1 MRTRGGRGSK
11 IPKILRTYLMDGPL
25 TNVSR
30 TAALAPIQQ
39 MEPAVK
45 TMTMESGFDE
55 TYRVKATLL
64 RYTHIHT
71 PIRCSL
77 GVGTIPVTLQTR
89 LLDYPVAARRC
100 RLASVQLSLRQ
111 KYVI

>member
-1 MRTRGGRGSK
+1 MQLDVPFFPASPW
-11 IPKILRTYLMDGPL
+11 I

-55 TYRVKATLL
+55 TYRVKAILL
-64 RYTHIHT
+64 RYSHMRTS
-71 PIRCSL
+71 IRCSL
-77 GVGTIPVTLQTR
+77 EVLGTMPILQTTI
-89 LLDYPVAARRC
+89 DCPVAARRC
-100 RLASVQLSLRQ
+100 RWRLASVQLSLRQ